1 MNADVQNLHIMTSY
15 NIDKL
20 THVVVLMSSYRDFA
34 TDQNWDYLRVL
45 PGCTTLRFESQEKN
59 RGRVE
64 LVVLPGWPQIVCAT
78 PITIPV
84 I

>member
-1 MNADVQNLHIMTSY
+1 MTSY

-45 PGCTTLRFESQEKN
+45 PGCTTLRFEPQKS
-59 RGRVE
+59 RGKVE
-64 LVVLPGWPQIVCAT
+64 LVVLPGWPQIVCA
-78 PITIPV
+78 IPLRSPSYNHN
-84 I
+84 